1 MADNN
6 AKKGGIGIE
15 LDHIFPIIKKWLYSE
30 KEIFIREIVSNSCD
44 AVTKLKR
51 LISLGEAKIEG
62 YEGRID
68 VRLDQNADTITVIDN
83 GIGMT
88 ADELEKYL
96 CQIALS
102 GALDFIEK
110 YEGENADSSSAGII
124 GHFGLG
130 FYSAFMVSDRIDV
143 ITRSHNGSDA
153 VMWSCGEDGEY
164 ELTAGFEGAADY
176 VNDFG
181 TAVIMHVN
189 DEGREYISETKL
201 KSILEKY
208 CAFMPV
214 PIFFENA
221 SKEEDKDDTE
231 KKNEPE
237 KPLNDTTPLWL
248 KNPSD
253 CTDEEYREFYRKVFK
268 DYKEPL
274 FWIHLKADYPLNFKG
289 ILYFPTI
296 SSEYESLEGQ
306 VKLYYNQVFV
316 ADNIKEVIPEFL
328 LMLKGVLDCPE
339 LPLNVSRSYLQ
350 NSGYVSKISAHITK
364 KVADKLNSMF
374 SGDREEYEKKW
385 RDIKTFVEYGCMR
398 DKKFYDKIKDSILF
412 EKCSGGFTTLSEY
425 LNNAKETHENKIY
438 YANDK
443 TAQSN
448 YVSLLSSEG
457 IESVLLDRLIDTQF
471 ITTVEM
477 NTEGA
482 RFVRVDS
489 EVADALKD
497 DGSIDA
503 PPHVEEVFKKL
514 VGEKT
519 KIEFTS
525 FKDKNTPAILSVSE
539 EMRRFDD
546 MMKLYSKDSP
556 EMELDST
563 LTLNTGSPLILKV
576 SDTYETDPDKSE
588 MLAKQILSLCKL
600 SQRPLTPAELSSF
613 LDESYKVLEKY

>member
-1 MADNN
+1 MADNEV
-6 AKKGGIGIE
+6 KKGGIGIE

-51 LISLGEAKIEG
+51 LISLGETKIDG
-62 YEGRID
+62 YNGRIE
-68 VRLDQNADTITVIDN
+68 VRLDNHGDTITVIDN

-110 YEGENADSSSAGII
+110 YEGENSDSASAGII

-130 FYSAFMVSDRIDV
+130 FYSAFMVSDRVDV
-143 ITRSHNGSDA
+143 ITRSYNGSKA

-164 ELTAGFEGAADY
+164 ELTSDFEGSDEY
-176 VNDFG
+176 IGQFG
-181 TAVIMHVN
+181 TAVVMHIN
-189 DEGREYISETKL
+189 DEGREYLSETKL
-201 KSILEKY
+201 KDTLDKY

-214 PIFFENA
+214 PIFFDNI
-221 SKEEDKDDTE
+221 DKDEE
-231 KKNEPE
+231 KKSEDESE
-237 KPLNDTTPLWL
+237 KPLNDIAPLWL

-253 CTDEEYREFYRKVFK
+253 CSDDEYREFYRKVFK

-289 ILYFPTI
+289 ILFFPAI

-316 ADNIKEVIPEFL
+316 ADNIKEVIPEYL

-374 SGDREEYEKKW
+374 SGERDEYEKKW

-398 DKKFYDKIKDSILF
+398 DKKFFDRIKDSVLF
-412 EKCSGGFTTLSEY
+412 EKCSGGFLTLNEY
-425 LNNAKETHENKIY
+425 LDSAKEKHENKVY

-443 TAQSN
+443 TIQSK
-448 YVSLLSSEG
+448 YISLLSSEG
-457 IESVLLDRLIDTQF
+457 IETVLLDRIIDSQF

-477 NTEGA
+477 NTEGVK
-482 RFVRVDS
+482 FVRVDS

-497 DGSIDA
+497 TESKDA
-503 PPHVEEVFKKL
+503 PPHVEDIFKKL

-519 KIEFTS
+519 KIEFSS
-525 FKDKNTPAILSVSE
+525 FKDRSTPAILSVSE

-546 MMKLYSKDSP
+546 MMKLYSKDAP
-556 EMELDST
+556 GMEIETT
-563 LTLNTGSPLILKV
+563 LTVNTGSNLISKIGEI
-576 SDTYETDPDKSE
+576 YETDPEKAE
-588 MLAKQILSLCKL
+588 AMAKQVISLCKL
-600 SQRPLTPAELSSF
+600 SQRKLTSEELSAF
-613 LDESYKVLEKY
+613 LADSYNILEKY

>member
-1 MADNN
+1 MADNEV
-6 AKKGGIGIE
+6 KKGGIGIE

-51 LISLGEAKIEG
+51 LISLGETKIDG
-62 YEGRID
+62 YNGRIE
-68 VRLDQNADTITVIDN
+68 VRLDNHGDTITVIDN

-110 YEGENADSSSAGII
+110 YEGENSDSASAGII

-130 FYSAFMVSDRIDV
+130 FYSAFMVSDRVDV
-143 ITRSHNGSDA
+143 ITRSYNGSKA

-164 ELTAGFEGAADY
+164 ELTPDFEGSDEY
-176 VNDFG
+176 IGQFG
-181 TAVIMHVN
+181 TAVVMHIN
-189 DEGREYISETKL
+189 DEGREYLSETKL
-201 KSILEKY
+201 KDTLDKY

-214 PIFFENA
+214 PIFFDNI
-221 SKEEDKDDTE
+221 DKDEE
-231 KKNEPE
+231 KKSEDESE
-237 KPLNDTTPLWL
+237 KPLNDIAPLWL

-253 CTDEEYREFYRKVFK
+253 CSDDEYREFYRKVFK

-289 ILYFPTI
+289 ILFFPAI

-316 ADNIKEVIPEFL
+316 ADNIKEVIPEYL

-374 SGDREEYEKKW
+374 SGERDEYEKKW

-398 DKKFYDKIKDSILF
+398 DKKFFDRIKDSVLF
-412 EKCSGGFTTLSEY
+412 EKCSGGFLTLNEY
-425 LNNAKETHENKIY
+425 LDSAKEKHENKVY

-443 TAQSN
+443 TIQSK
-448 YVSLLSSEG
+448 YISLLSSEG
-457 IESVLLDRLIDTQF
+457 IETVLLDRIIDSQF

-477 NTEGA
+477 NTEGVK
-482 RFVRVDS
+482 FVRVDS

-497 DGSIDA
+497 TESKDA
-503 PPHVEEVFKKL
+503 PPHVEDIFKKL

-519 KIEFTS
+519 KIELSS
-525 FKDKNTPAILSVSE
+525 FKDRSTPAILSVSE

-546 MMKLYSKDSP
+546 MMKLYSKDAP
-556 EMELDST
+556 EMEIETT
-563 LTLNTGSPLILKV
+563 LTVNTGSKLISKIGEI
-576 SDTYETDPDKSE
+576 YETDPEKAE
-588 MLAKQILSLCKL
+588 AMAKQVISLCKL
-600 SQRPLTPAELSSF
+600 SQRKLTSEELSAF
-613 LDESYKVLEKY
+613 LADSYNILEKY